1 MADIIL
7 FLVHFL
13 TGGVLMTIGYLLGRK
28 DGRENAFVT
37 IRYNLRA
44 KVEKAAI
51 IALGASVT
59 EIVYNPLAPDDI
71 QIKGIIHKPVKE
83 FNDGI

>member
-1 MADIIL
+1 MAVIIS

-13 TGGVLMTIGYLLGRK
+13 TGAVIMAIGYLLGRK
-28 DGRENAFVT
+28 DERENAFVT

-51 IALGASVT
+51 IELGASVT

-71 QIKGIIHKPVKE
+71 QIKGIIQKPVKE

>member
-1 MADIIL
+1 MADIIS

-13 TGGVLMTIGYLLGRK
+13 TGAVIMAIGYLLGRK
-28 DGRENAFVT
+28 DEREDAFVT

-51 IALGASVT
+51 IALGATVT

>member
-1 MADIIL
+1 MADIIS

-13 TGGVLMTIGYLLGRK
+13 TGAVIMAIGYRLGRK
-28 DGRENAFVT
+28 DERENAFVT

-71 QIKGIIHKPVKE
+71 QIKGIILKPVKE